1 MFPFEEH
8 YKGWLFAMF
17 KTALTFELKLI
28 FVKIWALK
36 YQPFLNTEYFLKSI
50 VPVMQI

>member
-1 MFPFEEH
+1 MFPFEEY
-8 YKGWLFAMF
+8 YKDWLFALF
-17 KTALTFELKLI
+17 KTALPFKLKLI

-36 YQPFLNTEYFLKSI
+36 YQPFLNTEYILKSI